1 LFYLE
6 IISICCSISV
16 CVIKFKIIQ
25 KKFKKFV
32 NLKMGRTKGSKN
44 KPKTA
49 EKHLKRFV
57 DLQLLKLK
65 LSKHLKLNMM
75 NGK

>member
-1 LFYLE
+1 
-6 IISICCSISV
+6 
-16 CVIKFKIIQ
+16 
-25 KKFKKFV
+25 
-32 NLKMGRTKGSKN
+32 MGRTKGSKN